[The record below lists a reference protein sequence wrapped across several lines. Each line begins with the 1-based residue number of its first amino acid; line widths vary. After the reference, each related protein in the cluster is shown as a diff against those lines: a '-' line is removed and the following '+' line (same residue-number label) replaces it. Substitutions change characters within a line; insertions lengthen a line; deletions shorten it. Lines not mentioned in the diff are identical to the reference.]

1 MELAYVKIRV
11 IKVRNNPMFGKK
23 KQPLVIDTKEQSLQQ
38 EQQSQNLTKNSIKID
53 QQTEQAIK
61 DHSHETHRSLL
72 QKVKQNTLLS
82 VLIIIFMV
90 ALVSFAVWYVWDK
103 VATDQKK
110 KDQANAE
117 ETSRLIAEA
126 AVSGDLTKEE
136 EAECRS
142 QGGISKPLEQ
152 KCTIDKK
159 MKKIDKVLSE
169 QKDKITDR
177 DKEKMLTEQLYLL
190 EIEMDRKKLDQIAEQ
205 IDKMNVRYINY
216 VHLARVYEGVD
227 DEKSL
232 FYYNKAKKSFEAR
245 EYNDPQEEWTSELFD
260 EVISELSKRVKK

>member
-1 MELAYVKIRV
+1 
-11 IKVRNNPMFGKK
+11 MFGKK
-23 KQPLVIDTKEQSLQQ
+23 KQPLVIDT
-38 EQQSQNLTKNSIKID
+38 EQQSSHQDQPTSDSTESHVKID
-53 QQTEQAIK
+53 QQTKQLIK

-117 ETSRLIAEA
+117 EASRLIAEA
-126 AVSGDLTKEE
+126 AISGDLTKEE
-136 EAECRS
+136 ETECRS
-142 QGGISKPLEQ
+142 QGGISEPLEE
-152 KCTIDKK
+152 KCLIDKK

-177 DKEKMLTEQLYLL
+177 DKEKMLNEQLYLL
-190 EIEMDRKKLDQIAEQ
+190 EVEMNREKLDQIAEQ
-205 IDKMNVRYINY
+205 IDKMQVKYTTY
-216 VHLARVYEGVD
+216 AYLAGIYEQLDV
-227 DEKSL
+227 EKSL
-232 FYYNKAKKSFEAR
+232 IYYQKAKEAFENR
-245 EYNDPQEEWTSELFD
+245 EDDGRPEDWSSEIFDNLINDLK
-260 EVISELSKRVKK
+260 KRVAAKK